1 MLAVEARHVDSF
13 PGGWAD
19 YVRSQEAEPVAAPPP
34 PKPKREKPKRPAKAK
49 PTALELVEQEVARA
63 ETRVADLEQKLAS
76 DWSDL
81 VLLAAH
87 REAREDL
94 EALLSRWEALF
105 EASGSTTP

>member
-1 MLAVEARHVDSF
+1 M
-13 PGGWAD
+13 
-19 YVRSQEAEPVAAPPP
+19 RSRSGPP
-34 PKPKREKPKRPAKAK
+34 KAK

-63 ETRVADLEQKLAS
+63 EARVADLEQKLAA
-76 DWSDL
+76 DWGDAD
-81 VLLAAH
+81 LLAAH

>member
-1 MLAVEARHVDSF
+1 MLAVEDQRIASY

-19 YVRSQEAEPVAAPPP
+19 YARAQEAETAPAAA

-63 ETRVADLEQKLAS
+63 EARVTDLEQKLAA
-76 DWSDL
+76 DWGDAD
-81 VLLAAH
+81 LLAAH

-105 EASGSTTP
+105 EASGSTTL